1 MIAVDTNVLVHAHR
15 RKSPKHDV
23 ASRRVIALAEGAVRW
38 GIPVFCLAEF
48 LRVVTHR
55 RILDPL
61 SPNGAC
67 EAMQRLL
74 ASPSV
79 ELLLPGPRFPE
90 LLAEAVR
97 EADAIGNLVF
107 DAQIV
112 ALCREAGVRTLL
124 TEDRDFDRFPAFAT
138 ERLPR

>member
-15 RKSPKHDV
+15 RKSPKYHA
-23 ASRRVIALAEGAVRW
+23 ASRRVIALAEGADRL
-38 GIPVFCLAEF
+38 PVFCLAEF

-61 SPNGAC
+61 SPVRAC

-90 LLAEAVR
+90 LLADAVS

-112 ALCREAGVRTLL
+112 ALCRESGVRTLL
-124 TEDRDFDRFPAFAT
+124 TEDRDFDRFSGLAT
-138 ERLPR
+138 ERLPG